1 MRDFVDR
8 LNAGERNPWLA
19 YELCKR
25 LRLTGLGQ
33 LQALAPQA
41 DTDTLVEGWLE
52 WQVVRRWLDGAQA
65 NDRSGL
71 LDRREAGHDAARC

>member
-25 LRLTGLGQ
+25 HRLTGLGQ

-52 WQVVRRWLDGAQA
+52 WQAVRGW
-65 NDRSGL
+65 
-71 LDRREAGHDAARC
+71 RREQAPIY